1 MKRLTAPDPHGI
13 AAAAQAL
20 REGLLVVFPTETVYG
35 LGANALDARAVRR
48 VFEAKGRPADNPLI
62 VHCPDVAAARG
73 LAASWPDS
81 AEALAKA
88 FWPGP
93 LTLVLPRAAGV
104 PDEVTAGLDSVAL
117 RVPAHPVAQALLR
130 AAGVPVAAP
139 SANRS
144 GRPSPTRCAD
154 ARADLG
160 EAVEVYLDGG
170 PTAVGLESTV
180 VSLLGKRPALLRLGG
195 VPREAIES
203 HVGPLEDP
211 SAGGPVRSPG
221 MKYRHYAPR
230 ATVLLGPPGLLE
242 AMAADQRAAG
252 VRTAV
257 LCSTE
262 TALAG
267 PDVRVVGGRGDGA
280 AWAHAIFSLMRD
292 LDAAG
297 YGCVVVEEIPEHGLG
312 AAVMERLRKAAAGD
326 ASAPR

>member
-20 REGLLVVFPTETVYG
+20 RDGLLVVFPTETVYG

-48 VFEAKGRPADNPLI
+48 IFEAKGRPADNPLI
-62 VHCPDVAAARG
+62 VHCKDVAAARA
-73 LAASWPDS
+73 LAAAWPEP
-81 AEALAKA
+81 AERLAEK

-93 LTLVLPRAAGV
+93 LTLVLPRAEGV

-117 RVPAHPVAQALLR
+117 RVPGHPVAAALLR

-160 EAVEVYLDGG
+160 EAVGVYLDGG

-180 VSLLGKRPALLRLGG
+180 VSLLDKKPALLRLGG
-195 VPREAIES
+195 VPREAIEAV
-203 HVGPLEDP
+203 VGPLDDAP
-211 SAGGPVRSPG
+211 KAGGPVRSPG

-230 ATVLLGPPGLLE
+230 AKVLLGPPGLLE
-242 AMAADQRAAG
+242 AMAADARKAG
-252 VRTAV
+252 MRTAV

-262 TALAG
+262 TALCG
-267 PDVRVVGGRGDGA
+267 PDARVVASRDDGA
-280 AWAHAIFSLMRD
+280 AWAHALFALMRD
-292 LDAAG
+292 LDAEG
-297 YGCVVVEEIPEHGLG
+297 YACVVVEEIPEHGLG
-312 AAVMERLRKAAAGD
+312 AAVMERLRKAAEPAT
-326 ASAPR
+326 